1 MSRFTSQVGRL
12 ASLHIQELNNYA
24 DVFHNRIA
32 NAFDDLIAE
41 ADQIEKEEYSRLSTI
56 SGDDCSDDSEACEQA
71 YFKGVDFYI
80 ATDAVRQGII
90 NLMVAGL
97 FHLFEQQAGVL
108 ARELDRKCELS
119 SSKYPW
125 KKLKDV
131 LRQMKVDVSLFKS
144 HPLLDEVRLAA
155 NVIKHGDG
163 DSSSELRSINPSL
176 FKEIELPSI
185 VFHMPLRPLVGE
197 GLLLSAANFKTYHA
211 GLEAFYQELLESFAE
226 LSRDPS

>member
-56 SGDDCSDDSEACEQA
+56 SSEDCSDDSKACEQA

-80 ATDAVRQGII
+80 ATDAVRQGIV

-108 ARELDRKCELS
+108 ARELDSKGELS
-119 SSKYPW
+119 SSPYPW
-125 KKLKDV
+125 EKLKEILLKMEV
-131 LRQMKVDVSLFKS
+131 NVRLFIS
-144 HPLLDEVRLAA
+144 HELLEELGLAA
-155 NVIKHGDG
+155 NAVKHGDG
-163 DSSSELRSINPSL
+163 RSATRLRSINPSL
-176 FKEIELPSI
+176 FKEIELPPI
-185 VFHMPLRPLVGE
+185 AFHMPLRPLVGE
-197 GLLLSAANFKTYHA
+197 GLQLSATNFKNFHA
-211 GLEAFYQELLESFAE
+211 GIEAFYQELVESFAD